1 MCIFAYF
8 AANRRNLIWRMSRRK
23 KNEKYK
29 HKTWMKEQ
37 GGTRA
42 NKFHVFDN
50 HRLLEQHKINDV
62 VQILQ
67 VRRIIL
73 A

>member
-1 MCIFAYF
+1 MYIRLFCCKSEKFDME
-8 AANRRNLIWRMSRRK
+8 NESEK
-23 KNEKYK
+23 KNEKNK